1 MLTTLIAA
9 ALAAAAPAPAGQTAD
24 PHADHAKHGMTGALH
39 GDMCKDC
46 KPGEGAAKHEHK
58 GADGKAIECCKD
70 KAKCADHA
78 EHHGEHKK

>member
-9 ALAAAAPAPAGQTAD
+9 ALAAAAPAPAPAGQTAN

-46 KPGEGAAKHEHK
+46 KPGEGAAKHEGMK
-58 GADGKAIECCKD
+58 DGGGCGCCKD
-70 KAKCADHA
+70 KAGADKA
-78 EHHGEHKK
+78 K